1 MWKDFLSFTRREQR
15 GLIVLFV
22 IIIVVIG
29 LRIVCPLMIP
39 PVDFSQYVS
48 DVTSVEETSVGNS
61 EVDETVLCLQ
71 QSFNPNTV
79 TREALISYGV
89 GRKVA
94 DNWVAYLQ
102 KGGYFKKKEDVRK
115 IYGLNEDVYQ
125 QLKDFLDMGVDEQ
138 VKPKSET
145 PLFDNWIDLN
155 SIDRSELKSLGCRN
169 EIIDSL
175 LLLKE
180 EFWFPSRVRESLLC
194 QWNND
199 SLLKVKTTLKPR
211 FKKSNDDF
219 FVIGMNLSD
228 TADWAA
234 LPGIGPVLSRRI
246 VAYRNRLGGFAQ
258 VDQLME
264 VYGISP
270 HLFDQLRPYL
280 RIDRL
285 SLRTINVNT
294 ASLSRLRNHPYL
306 DYYKARAIVEGR
318 RAKKR
323 FNQIDELLN
332 LDGFDTVGW
341 HKTRY
346 YLSVTD

>member
-15 GLIVLFV
+15 GLIVLFI

-29 LRIVCPLMIP
+29 ARIVCQLMVP
-39 PVDFSQYVS
+39 PVDFSQYVF
-48 DVTSVEETSVGNS
+48 DVTAIEETAAENFDD
-61 EVDETVLCLQ
+61 DETVLCLHR
-71 QSFNPNTV
+71 SFNPNTV

-89 GRKVA
+89 SRKVA

-102 KGGYFKKKEDVRK
+102 KGGSFRKKGDVRK
-115 IYGLNEDVYQ
+115 IYGLEEDVYQ
-125 QLKDFLDMGVDEQ
+125 QLKDFLDMGSARQ
-138 VKPKSET
+138 VKTESET

-155 SIDRSELKSLGCRN
+155 SMDRSGLKSLGCPN

-180 EFWFPSRVRESLLC
+180 DFWFPARVRQSLLC
-194 QWNND
+194 QWNFD
-199 SLLKVKTTLKPR
+199 SLLKVQTTLKPR
-211 FKKSNDDF
+211 FKNSNDEF

-246 VAYRNRLGGFAQ
+246 VVYRNRLGGFIQ
-258 VDQLME
+258 IDQLME

-270 HLFDQLRPYL
+270 LLFDKLKPYL
-280 RIDRL
+280 RIDTL
-285 SLRTINVNT
+285 LLRTINVNT

-306 DYYKARAIVEGR
+306 DYYKARAIVDGR
-318 RAKKR
+318 RSNKR
-323 FNQIDELLN
+323 FNQIDELLK
-332 LDGFDTVGW
+332 LEGFDTTGW
-341 HKTRY
+341 YKTRY